1 MVHLIPRE
9 CGIGWDIFNAPYFW
23 PFQIGTHPDFVTNCF
38 WESVFQMVSVIH
50 FRFTIAR
57 QVNNSGQEEHY
68 VCLAV
73 SLSARDK
80 ALMVSTQESKN
91 PSMNLFFLFQPFPGA
106 LFTKFLKHWS
116 SGRFLGFH
124 WSKVKPRLWAFG
136 MPLKKLMRPLRESV
150 FPGYM
155 RGSWWREKDDLML
168 IFHLVSMFLL
178 WACVWDQY
186 SLLLQYEIL
195 EKLLTSKC

>member
-1 MVHLIPRE
+1 MVR
-9 CGIGWDIFNAPYFW
+9 
-23 PFQIGTHPDFVTNCF
+23 
-38 WESVFQMVSVIH
+38 VIY

>member
-1 MVHLIPRE
+1 
-9 CGIGWDIFNAPYFW
+9 
-23 PFQIGTHPDFVTNCF
+23 
-38 WESVFQMVSVIH
+38 MVSVIH

-195 EKLLTSKC
+195 EKLLTLTCGGPSSGRLLHSCRNVAAPSLILPRVSWISRRFPVLIVA